1 MDNWNIISAVS
12 QFFPRSPY
20 ILHLWGCDSV
30 YRVAAPVL
38 QKELI
43 KIYQMKIMAKIIF
56 LYKISKTAHE
66 VD

>member
-12 QFFPRSPY
+12 QFLPRSPY

-38 QKELI
+38 Q
-43 KIYQMKIMAKIIF
+43 AKRINKD
-56 LYKISKTAHE
+56 LSDENKRPSWPR
-66 VD
+66 